1 MSANAAP
8 RLCRT
13 PEEID
18 AAARDLVRR
27 NGWKLTPA
35 QRIRAAELLR
45 PHLNSRPD
53 AA

>member
-1 MSANAAP
+1 MAEQPP

-35 QRIRAAELLR
+35 KRAQLAELLR
-45 PHLNSRPD
+45 PHLNRRAD

>member
-1 MSANAAP
+1 MAEQPP

-27 NGWKLTPA
+27 NGWKLTAA
-35 QRIRAAELLR
+35 QRIRFAELVR
-45 PHLNSRPD
+45 PHLNSRSD